1 MLHSMLVSCPKVN
14 HLGIKDT
21 IHSFPQISYVSSN
34 FTNAYIHRDIHHWT
48 TIYKSK
54 FKLLYI
60 RKPCVNK
67 PSLQNYM
74 PLQRGLLCIPF
85 EVSLLWSDSVYQ
97 IVPHLLTEEVWLRLR
112 LTTTTMLVLLIISG
126 TVTDT
131 VSMKTFEGE
140 IFLPCA
146 VRLF

>member
-1 MLHSMLVSCPKVN
+1 MLVSCPKVN

-21 IHSFPQISYVSSN
+21 IHSLPQISYVSSN

-97 IVPHLLTEEVWLRLR
+97 IVPHLLTEEFWLRLR
-112 LTTTTMLVLLIISG
+112 STTTTAGIVNHLRNCNWYRINENFWGRNIS
-126 TVTDT
+126 
-131 VSMKTFEGE
+131 SM
-140 IFLPCA
+140 CC
-146 VRLF
+146 